1 MSFIAKRCSLSASQL
16 LVASS
21 GKVFPLLCPT
31 REYEWIQNWKCDLV
45 FSESGLAELDCIF
58 ATHFPGD
65 EKDIWVVDCYQPTEM
80 IQFIRVAENRVI
92 RYRISLKDNAHGQT
106 IALWEQIVTGLTET
120 GNRYVESLSNLEF
133 GIKIKELENMINYY
147 LETGEMLI
155 ATK

>member
-1 MSFIAKRCSLSASQL
+1 MDYKT
-16 LVASS
+16 
-21 GKVFPLLCPT
+21 G
-31 REYEWIQNWKCDLV
+31 KCDLV

-106 IALWEQIVTGLTET
+106 IALWEQIVTGFNRDRQPLCRKPFKFRIWDKNKGVGKHDQLLS
-120 GNRYVESLSNLEF
+120 GNRRDVNSNQIT
-133 GIKIKELENMINYY
+133 IK
-147 LETGEMLI
+147 
-155 ATK
+155 